1 MTAYE
6 NTNLNG
12 KTKHTYGT
20 GYYHQ
25 SLKTLIE
32 RSQPQENLMEIW
44 HRKN

>member
-6 NTNLNG
+6 NTNLSG
-12 KTKHTYGT
+12 KTKHTYST

-32 RSQPQENLMEIW
+32 RSQPQEYLMEI
-44 HRKN
+44 